1 MSRMTPDGRIVV
13 KPGNN
18 IYTALAAAAVAAVI
32 TALAILLLKGNA
44 IGFSLI

>member
-18 IYTALAAAAVAAVI
+18 IYTALAAAGVAALI
-32 TALAILLLKGNA
+32 TALVILVLKGNA
-44 IGFSLI
+44 IGFSLV